1 MRESLGIALDSDSIS
16 TALVDADTPL
26 LGPVDQH
33 RHRWS
38 ADGGVPSAQS
48 SARALVSAA
57 GVAIDRA
64 SRSDLHP
71 TSIGVVCERSD
82 VRDLIS
88 ETSSPLAG
96 DNVVVVNGLDAR
108 LAYLRTVDTLAGVSP
123 ILAFWGEGEETV
135 IAAIDP
141 LSGTID
147 SAHRFLSSDL
157 FANNE
162 TFTATFALIVAERDA
177 VPKMLVAM
185 RSPEQSRE
193 MAAVAAEQAGLGFVF
208 LGEPGQLAIGAALVA
223 AAHLAALHGVPLAG
237 AIGAPVVTAAGA
249 RHWAPLA
256 VVSTFLVL
264 GGLLIGLL
272 ITLAPDKASTATTDR
287 TNGETTPSIP
297 GDEDSHDSGGPAV
310 PVQPGHRFG
319 ESGESVD
326 VLPSLPTTL
335 NEVLPPCDP
344 VAPAFPAGLR
354 RSDPDLPSATT
365 PPQAPGVDD
374 CVPTRSG

>member
-1 MRESLGIALDSDSIS
+1 MRESLGLALDSDSIS
-16 TALVDADTPL
+16 TALMDADTPL

-57 GVAIDRA
+57 TVAIERA

-71 TSIGVVCERSD
+71 VVIGVTCERAD
-82 VRDLIS
+82 IRDLIS
-88 ETSSPLAG
+88 ETPSPLTR

-108 LAYLRTVDTLAGVSP
+108 LAYLRTVDTVAGVSP
-123 ILAFWGEGEETV
+123 ILAFWSEGEETV

-147 SAHRFLSSDL
+147 SVHRYVSGELL
-157 FANNE
+157 ANGE
-162 TFTATFALIVAERDA
+162 TFTATLVSIVAEQVS
-177 VPKMLVAM
+177 VPQMLVAM
-185 RSPEQSRE
+185 RTPEQSRE
-193 MAAVAAEQAGLGFVF
+193 MSAVAAERAGLGFVF
-208 LGEPGQLAIGAALVA
+208 LGEPGQLAVGAALVA
-223 AAHLAALHGVPLAG
+223 AARIATLRGAPSAG

-256 VVSTFLVL
+256 MVSTFILL

-272 ITLAPDKASTATTDR
+272 ITLAPDKARTATTDR
-287 TNGETTPSIP
+287 TNSETAPLIP
-297 GDEDSHDSGGPAV
+297 GDENSPNSGNPAIPV
-310 PVQPGHRFG
+310 PPGRRLG
-319 ESGESVD
+319 ESGVSAD
-326 VLPSLPTTL
+326 VLPPLSPTSI
-335 NEVLPPCDP
+335 EVRQPCDP

-374 CVPTRSG
+374 CAPTRNG

>member
-1 MRESLGIALDSDSIS
+1 MKVSVSHS
-16 TALVDADTPL
+16 TAIPSPPLSWTPTPPL
-26 LGPVDQH
+26 SSGLSTSTAIGGV
-33 RHRWS
+33 RT
-38 ADGGVPSAQS
+38 GGVPSAQS

-108 LAYLRTVDTLAGVSP
+108 LAYLRTVDTLAGGVSP

-237 AIGAPVVTAAGA
+237 AIGAPGGDRGRSAALGTTCGGIDIPRARRVVDRIADHPCAGQGEH
-249 RHWAPLA
+249 RH
-256 VVSTFLVL
+256 
-264 GGLLIGLL
+264 
-272 ITLAPDKASTATTDR
+272 
-287 TNGETTPSIP
+287 
-297 GDEDSHDSGGPAV
+297 H
-310 PVQPGHRFG
+310 
-319 ESGESVD
+319 
-326 VLPSLPTTL
+326 
-335 NEVLPPCDP
+335 
-344 VAPAFPAGLR
+344 
-354 RSDPDLPSATT
+354 
-365 PPQAPGVDD
+365 
-374 CVPTRSG
+374 